1 MNFLELV
8 NKRESTRKFSDEKVD
23 IDSVKRCVEAARL
36 APSACNSQPW
46 TFHIVSE
53 PHRRQKIAEAT
64 LQKGLALNKFAL
76 EAPVLIVISVSKG
89 NMRTKVGQMINGL
102 PYYLIDV
109 GIAAEHFCL
118 QGTEEGLG
126 TCMIGWFK
134 ENRIKEHLNMNR
146 DERVA
151 LVIATGYPIGETIKQ
166 KTRKSL
172 EEITV
177 FYE

>member
-8 NKRESTRKFSDEKVD
+8 NKRESTRKFSNKKID
-23 IDSVKRCVEAARL
+23 IDVVKRCVEAARL

-64 LQKGLALNKFAL
+64 LQKGLTLNKFVL

-89 NMRTKVGQMINGL
+89 NMRTKVGQMISGL
-102 PYYLIDV
+102 PYYLIDA

-118 QGTEEGLG
+118 QGAEEGLG
-126 TCMIGWFK
+126 TCIIGWFK
-134 ENRIKEHLNMNR
+134 ENRIKEHLYMNS

-151 LVIATGYPIGETIKQ
+151 LVIATGYPIAETIKQ
-166 KTRKSL
+166 KTRKTL
-172 EEITV
+172 DEITV
-177 FYE
+177 VYE